1 MGIPL
6 AVKILFPMTNLVDE
20 INNPPKP
27 SAEVKNIDVVRALS
41 EAVVSVSQSINQ
53 GVLTN
58 QLVKINCDR
67 KSAGEACL
75 LCIKTLKD
83 VGFNEDF
90 ISQNCKV
97 TCTCNIENVNMSQII
112 NLDINDKFST
122 VSSETFYKQFENS
135 IMAQSAQ
142 TASSFNLFS
151 KTELNSLTT
160 SVTNVFSKMKTADF
174 KNKLDQINNIQMIT
188 LKGAGEVKN
197 ITISSAVNYIS
208 RCIMSTETIMS
219 DVTEIEKQ
227 IFSMST
233 QITKNFMLA
242 IIDLIVSLVFFIMM
256 IFVIWTF
263 IQVII
268 TVFTQFSSAKSLSML
283 KDLEAQQASL
293 QPPPSPSIV
302 PLPLPQREQ

>member
-1 MGIPL
+1 MGIPS

-20 INNPPKP
+20 FSNPPKP

-67 KSAGEACL
+67 KTAGEACL

-83 VGFNEDF
+83 VGFSEDV

-97 TCTCNIENVNMSQII
+97 TCTCNIEDVNMSQII
-112 NLDINDKFST
+112 NLDINDKFT
-122 VSSETFYKQFENS
+122 TASSETFYKQFENS
-135 IMAQSAQ
+135 ITAQSEQ
-142 TASSFNLFS
+142 TGSSFNLFS
-151 KTELNSLTT
+151 KTELTALTT
-160 SVTNVFSKMKTADF
+160 SVTNVFTKMKTSDF
-174 KNKLDQINNIQMIT
+174 KNKLDQINNLQMIT

-197 ITISSAVNYIS
+197 ITINSAVNYVS
-208 RCIMSTETIMS
+208 RCIMSSETMMS
-219 DVTEIEKQ
+219 DITSIEKQ
-227 IFSMST
+227 IFTMST
-233 QITKNFMLA
+233 QITKNYMLA
-242 IIDLIVSLVFFIMM
+242 IIDLIVSLIFFGMM

-283 KDLEAQQASL
+283 KDMQAA
-293 QPPPSPSIV
+293 PSP
-302 PLPLPQREQ
+302 PQQPAFLPLPVYPS